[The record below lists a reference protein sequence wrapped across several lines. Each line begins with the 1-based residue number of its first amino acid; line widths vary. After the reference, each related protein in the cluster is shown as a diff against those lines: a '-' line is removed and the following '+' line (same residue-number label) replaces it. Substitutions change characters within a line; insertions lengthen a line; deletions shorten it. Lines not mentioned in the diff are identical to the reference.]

1 MLDLLFLTSVEGEVV
16 QDAPVYTDIEI
27 YFWYIALAIMIVLT
41 IIFIKSDASDKKKL
55 TNLVGE
61 VNKKISAIDSL
72 INNEKLNKNNIKTFA
87 LETVNLLDNADVLF
101 IELKEKTRLDD
112 FNKILEEKGLI
123 VKELKELANQ
133 PLEESKKELSIIK
146 DQLLVFKGQLE
157 LLTTLIK

>member
-1 MLDLLFLTSVEGEVV
+1 MLDLLFLSSVTGDIV
-16 QDAPVYTDIEI
+16 QGTPVYTDIEI
-27 YFWYIALAIMIVLT
+27 YFWYIALVIMIILT
-41 IIFIKSDASDKKKL
+41 IIFIKSDAPDKKKM
-55 TNLVGE
+55 TNLIAE

-72 INNEKLNKNNIKTFA
+72 LNEEKLNKNNIKNIA
-87 LETVNLLDNADVLF
+87 LSMVNLLDNADVLF

-123 VKELKELANQ
+123 VKELKEVGNKSI
-133 PLEESKKELSIIK
+133 EESKKELTIVK